1 MMSPTQAGDIVVTSI
16 VSQRVAR
23 LPLRL
28 APLIAWGWLL
38 PSDAFAQANYC
49 NVLWCTRYEVPAS
62 SGGPID
68 LTPLRARGEQN
79 HHVTYSYSV
88 KGTNS
93 TPISTESNQAILLS
107 NAIVVPSLWAFEFR
121 ENYYLHYVDYT
132 NTAPLS
138 VISKSRYS
146 FPAVVLSSIGRPGD
160 DGSNGGLF
168 HSGGYGDAGY
178 HGASFSF
185 SNSGSIMASG
195 SGRDSAFPLISPVGI
210 FARSVGGIGGSGGS
224 SSSTHHSGGGG
235 DGAVGG
241 NITITNESQG
251 LITTIGDGGHGI
263 AAFSLGGDGGR
274 AGNAKGDSAGRDGG
288 VGGAGGAVTI
298 TNDGRIVTAGAQ
310 AFGITAHSLGGTG
323 GNGASSGGGLLAG
336 HSGSGGL
343 GASGGAV
350 TITNT
355 GSIVTAG
362 IASLGLYGVST
373 GGNGGDGASAKGA
386 FYALGGSGGDGGNGG
401 AVIARQPGSIL
412 TSGDRATGIH
422 VQSIGGGGRGGD
434 ASSFGLFSSVAIGGT
449 GGNGG
454 AGNTVEAHLLGSGL
468 IVTQGRDA
476 AGIMAQ
482 SIGGGGGSAGDARA
496 VSVGV
501 GFSAA
506 AAVGGSGGDGGSGGL
521 VTVTTEA
528 GTSISTG
535 TAQAPAA
542 SAAQG
547 SAATPVDPPLYSI
560 QGHHSFGILAQSV
573 GGGGGQ
579 GGRATSASAAVGG
592 PDLPAASASV
602 AIGGSGANAGH
613 GAAVNVT
620 NGGAI
625 TTFAAKSDG
634 VVAQSV
640 GGGGGSGGN
649 TMSVAAAAAPVA
661 ITATVD
667 LGGTGGGGGSG
678 AGVTVTTS
686 GSIRTLSGQS
696 VGVVAQSIGGG
707 GGSGGSVTSVEATL
721 GKNSVN
727 ATVDLGG
734 KGGAGGH
741 GSAASATN
749 TGAITTIGQQSFGML
764 VQSVG
769 GGGGH
774 GGSVHDYAVSIAAG
788 SAEQKSG
795 GTDVSGTVNVGGKGG
810 SGGQGQAATITQS
823 GSIFTAGDL
832 AHGAVVQSIGGGGG
846 TGGSV
851 FSLSVGAAVAQ
862 PSQGGG
868 DPAAQQLNA
877 SVSIGGKG
885 GSGSSGGTVTFTSTA
900 ASTVTTLGDQA
911 YGVLAQSVGGGG
923 GNGGD
928 AKSLSVT
935 LVAPT
940 NGTDVID
947 EAKKS
952 LLGNAFGY
960 VSGTFAKPAPSMGV
974 PAKSLSATASV
985 GGDGGRGNVGGAV
998 TVTLDTTSSITTYG
1012 SQSHG
1017 VFAQSIGGGGGS
1029 GGAANTLSVAPVK
1042 TNTLSVTVGGAG
1054 GSGNK
1059 GGTVTLN
1066 EPTGAST
1073 VPTGKIST
1081 LGHGAAGIFAQSV
1094 GGGGGSGGVAT
1105 DKAMSLPLVSGKSLT
1120 VGLGGKGGDGS
1131 DGGTVSVTR
1140 SAAIETSGHNA
1151 VGIFAQ
1157 SIGGGGGSGHYVGEG
1172 DAMGLLTLSMGGSGG
1187 SNGGSG
1193 GTASVTNSG
1202 AITTKGPLGHAILA
1216 QSVGGGGG
1224 LTDLASSSVK
1234 APGIPT
1240 GPAVAMPHLTLS
1252 LGNSSGPSAG
1262 DGGAVKVDN
1271 TGALA
1276 TTGNH
1281 AYGILAQSISGG
1293 GGILHAGNAA
1303 NMVDPGAAIT
1313 VYSTES
1319 GRGGDVTVT
1328 AGPSAS
1334 GGGIATSGIAAHAI
1348 FVQSVGGGGGL
1359 GLIDSDI
1366 APSLSAAAG
1375 EAKKGAGRAGDI
1387 SITSSAAL
1395 STRGDYGAGILAHS
1409 GSFGSVLTATNQ
1421 GYAASWSPSQLG
1433 GFKTGSG
1440 TVTINQTGSIVT
1452 QGRAAHGIHV
1462 LSNGFSAKAADVT
1475 IGAATGVA
1483 GTFGT
1488 TIRTAG
1494 AGASGLR
1501 IENVPAF
1508 SPAVAALAAAG
1519 APPVASVSAT
1529 VTSDALIDLRRN
1541 GNAAIAI
1548 DIANPMRQ
1556 SALTIAGSVL
1566 TGDANGLDPA
1576 RAAVRFAS
1584 AGEIAIQSSGLVAGA
1599 VTGPEAATGLLANL
1613 TVAGTLRGTVTG
1625 IANYSLS
1632 QGGTHYAP
1640 VDFTPG
1646 RVVVDVG
1653 SVTSAAGAFRPF
1665 MTRFGSVSAAG
1676 QPYALLRTSD
1686 ASASSVGVSN
1696 ALATTYGVDQVS
1708 TGASTSLVLRSATVS
1723 FSKAPIDGKL
1733 LPAAGMV
1740 DAAVARWV
1748 NGAGVAPADESLHGN
1763 LLAAANAST
1772 VGEVSKPLK
1781 ALDASIYQN
1790 VPTQH
1795 AAAGARHVGTMLSCG
1810 VSGGNYAAI
1819 REGDCSWASATGAF
1833 ARTYSEASTSS
1844 DLGLVL
1850 GRQSALDDNW
1860 RVGIGAGYDLT
1871 NTRGLTLNGDGHR
1884 LHLGGTLKYTQGPWL
1899 AALALSGAYGWENVS
1914 RPIDLATGPL
1924 KAVSERHMASAVAR
1938 LRLARLFSLGPLD
1951 VTTMIDLDATYLR
1964 SFGFSERNA
1973 GAWDM
1978 TVKSSD
1984 TVALGIHPSVRLG
1997 YDFNYSDG
2005 IVVRPFLEA
2014 GLRINATQGRSTIS
2028 FRESTILT
2036 DGIAIDHKMDRLVG
2050 TFGAGVSIFSK
2061 GNIETKLVYSG
2072 AASKGSISHAGLLKV
2087 GLTF

>member
-1 MMSPTQAGDIVVTSI
+1 MVTAALPQCLPRLGVLAPAVILTLSFSTQA
-16 VSQRVAR
+16 Q
-23 LPLRL
+23 
-28 APLIAWGWLL
+28 
-38 PSDAFAQANYC
+38 AQANYC

-68 LTPLRARGEQN
+68 LAPLHARGEQN
-79 HHVTYSYSV
+79 KHVTYSYSV
-88 KGTNS
+88 KGANS
-93 TPISTESNQAILLS
+93 TPISTGSVSAILL
-107 NAIVVPSLWAFEFR
+107 NNNLVGPGIWFLGIR

-138 VISKSRYS
+138 VISNSRFS

-185 SNSGSIMASG
+185 SNSGSILASG
-195 SGRDSAFPLISPVGI
+195 SGQDSAFPLISPVGI
-210 FARSVGGIGGSGGS
+210 YARSIGGIGGIGGS

-241 NITITNESQG
+241 NVTITNESQG
-251 LITTIGDGGHGI
+251 VITTIGDGGHGI
-263 AAFSLGGDGGR
+263 AAFSQGGDGGR
-274 AGNAKGDSAGRDGG
+274 AGHAKDDAAGRDGG

-355 GSIVTAG
+355 GSIVTAE

-401 AVIARQPGSIL
+401 AVIARQPGSIQ

-422 VQSIGGGGRGGD
+422 VQSIGGGGGRGGD

-454 AGNTVEAHLLGSGL
+454 AGSTVEAHLLGSGS

-506 AAVGGSGGDGGSGGL
+506 AAVGGSGGDGGSGGS

-528 GTSISTG
+528 HTSISTG
-535 TAQAPAA
+535 TAQAPTATAPQGGTAA
-542 SAAQG
+542 
-547 SAATPVDPPLYSI
+547 PVDPPLYSI
-560 QGHHSFGILAQSV
+560 QGHHSFGILAQSI

-602 AIGGSGANAGH
+602 AIGGSGANAGN
-613 GAAVNVT
+613 GAAVNV
-620 NGGAI
+620 NSGAAI

-634 VVAQSV
+634 IVAQSV

-649 TMSVAAAAAPVA
+649 TMSVAAAVAPVA

-667 LGGTGGGGGSG
+667 LGGTGGGGGGG

-686 GSIRTLSGQS
+686 GSIKTLSAQS

-749 TGAITTIGQQSFGML
+749 TGGITTIGQQSFGML

-795 GTDVSGTVNVGGKGG
+795 GTDVNATVNVGGKGG

-877 SVSIGGKG
+877 NVSIGGKG
-885 GSGSSGGTVTFTSTA
+885 GSGSSGGSVSYTSTA
-900 ASTVTTLGDQA
+900 ASSVTTLGDQA

-928 AKSLSVT
+928 AKSLSAT

-940 NGTDVID
+940 DGTDVID

-960 VSGTFAKPAPSMGV
+960 VSGSFAKPAPSMGV

-998 TVTLDTTSSITTYG
+998 TVTLDTTSNITTYG

-1029 GGAANTLSVAPVK
+1029 GGSASTLSVAPVK
-1042 TNTLSVTVGGAG
+1042 TNTLSVTVGGTG

-1059 GGTVTLN
+1059 GGAVTLN
-1066 EPTGAST
+1066 ETVGPTTA
-1073 VPTGKIST
+1073 PAGKIST
-1081 LGHGAAGIFAQSV
+1081 FGHGAAGIFAQSV

-1105 DKAMSLPLVSGKSLT
+1105 DKVMSLPLVSGKSLT
-1120 VGLGGKGGDGS
+1120 IGLGGKGGDGS
-1131 DGGTVSVTR
+1131 DGGAVSVTR

-1172 DAMGLLTLSMGGSGG
+1172 DALGLLTLSMGGSGG

-1234 APGIPT
+1234 APSILNGGT
-1240 GPAVAMPHLTLS
+1240 GVLPHLTLS

-1262 DGGAVKVDN
+1262 DGGAVKVNN

-1303 NMVDPGAAIT
+1303 NMVGSGSAIT
-1313 VYSTES
+1313 AFSTES

-1334 GGGIATSGIAAHAI
+1334 GGGTATSGIAAHAI
-1348 FVQSVGGGGGL
+1348 FAQSVGGGGGL
-1359 GLIDSDI
+1359 ALIDSDI

-1395 STRGDYGAGILAHS
+1395 STRGDYAAGILAHS

-1421 GYAASWSPSQLG
+1421 GYAASWSPSALD

-1462 LSNGFSAKAADVT
+1462 LSNGFSAKAVDVT
-1475 IGAATGVA
+1475 IGATTGVA

-1501 IENVPAF
+1501 IDNVPAF
-1508 SPAVAALAAAG
+1508 SPVVEAIAAG
-1519 APPVASVSAT
+1519 GTPVVSVTAT
-1529 VTSDALIDLRRN
+1529 VTSDALLDLSRN

-1548 DIANPMRQ
+1548 DIANPKRQ

-1566 TGDANGLDPA
+1566 AGDANGLDPA

-1584 AGEIAIQSSGLVAGA
+1584 AGEIAIQSPGLVAGSII
-1599 VTGPEAATGLLANL
+1599 GPEAATGMLANL

-1625 IANYSLS
+1625 ITNYSLP

-1646 RVVVDVG
+1646 RVVVEVG
-1653 SVTSAAGAFRPF
+1653 SVTSAAGEFKPF
-1665 MTRFGSVSAAG
+1665 LTRFGSVSAAG
-1676 QPYALLRTSD
+1676 QPYVLLGTSD
-1686 ASASSVGVSN
+1686 ATAASVGVSN
-1696 ALATTYGVDQVS
+1696 SLATTYVVDRTS
-1708 TGASTSLVLRSATVS
+1708 NGASTSLVLRSATVS

-1733 LPAAGMV
+1733 LPAAALA
-1740 DAAVARWV
+1740 DAAVARWTK
-1748 NGAGVAPADESLHGN
+1748 GADITPADAGLYSN

-1772 VGEVSKPLK
+1772 AGEVSKPLK
-1781 ALDASIYQN
+1781 ALDASVYQS
-1790 VPTQH
+1790 VPKQH
-1795 AAAGARHVGTMLSCG
+1795 TAAGSRHLGTMLSCG
-1810 VSGGNYAAI
+1810 VSSGNDAAI

-1833 ARTYSEASTSS
+1833 SRTYSDASKAS
-1844 DLGLVL
+1844 DLGLVM
-1850 GRQSALDDNW
+1850 GRQAALDDNW
-1860 RVGIGAGYDLT
+1860 RVGIGAGYDVT
-1871 NTRGLTLNGDGHR
+1871 NTRGSTLNSDGHR
-1884 LHLGGTLKYTQGPWL
+1884 FHLGGTLKYTQGPWL
-1899 AALALSGAYGWENVS
+1899 AALALSGAYAWESAS
-1914 RPIDLATGPL
+1914 RPIDLPTGEL
-1924 KAVSERHMASAVAR
+1924 RAASERNAASAAAR

-1951 VTTMIDLDATYLR
+1951 VTTMLDLDATYLR

-1973 GAWDM
+1973 GVWDM
-1978 TVKSSD
+1978 TAKTAD
-1984 TVALGIHPSVRLG
+1984 TLALGIHPSIRFG
-1997 YDFNYSDG
+1997 YDFKPSDG
-2005 IVVRPFLEA
+2005 VVVRPYLEA
-2014 GLRINATQGRSTIS
+2014 GLRMNATQGRSSIS
-2028 FRESTILT
+2028 FHESTVLT
-2036 DGIAIDHKMDRLVG
+2036 DTILIDHKLERLVG
-2050 TFGAGVSIFSK
+2050 TFGGGVSVFSK

-2072 AASKGSISHAGLLKV
+2072 AASKGGISHGGLLKV
-2087 GLTF
+2087 GLQF

>member
-1 MMSPTQAGDIVVTSI
+1 MA
-16 VSQRVAR
+16 A
-23 LPLRL
+23 L
-28 APLIAWGWLL
+28 
-38 PSDAFAQANYC
+38 FKK
-49 NVLWCTRYEVPAS
+49 
-62 SGGPID
+62 
-68 LTPLRARGEQN
+68 
-79 HHVTYSYSV
+79 HTYSYGV
-88 KGTNS
+88 TGANATAI
-93 TPISTESNQAILLS
+93 TTVAAPAISLS
-107 NAIVVPSLWAFEFR
+107 NTTSLGWWGSLFPLG
-121 ENYYLHYVDYT
+121 YYLHS
-132 NTAPLS
+132 AE
-138 VISKSRYS
+138 YS
-146 FPAVVLSSIGRPGD
+146 NSAALVTSPSGHVNGPAVFLSSIGRAGD
-160 DGSNGGLF
+160 DGSNGGTF
-168 HSGGYGDAGY
+168 HSGSYGDDGY
-178 HGASFSF
+178 HGAHFGF
-185 SNSGSIMASG
+185 FNSGSISATGNGFG
-195 SGRDSAFPLISPVGI
+195 SEVARTSPVGI
-210 FARSVGGIGGSGGS
+210 FARSQGGIGGSGGS
-224 SSSTHHSGGGG
+224 SSSTHHAGGGG
-235 DGAVGG
+235 NGAVGG
-241 NITITNESQG
+241 NITIGNESQG
-251 LITTIGDGGHGI
+251 LITTFGDGGHGI
-263 AAFSLGGDGGR
+263 AAYSLGGDGGR
-274 AGNAKGDSAGRDGG
+274 AGHAKGDSAGRDGG

-355 GSIVTAG
+355 GSIVTSG
-362 IASLGLYGVST
+362 TASLGLYGVST
-373 GGNGGDGASAKGA
+373 GGNGGDGASAKGI

-401 AVIARQPGSIL
+401 TVIARQPGSIQ

-422 VQSIGGGGRGGD
+422 VQSIGGGGGRGGD

-454 AGNTVEAHLLGSGL
+454 RGETVEAHLSGS

-501 GFSAA
+501 GFSAS
-506 AAVGGSGGDGGSGGL
+506 AAVGGLGGDGGSGGS
-521 VTVTTEA
+521 VTVTTAA
-528 GTSISTG
+528 GSSISTG
-535 TAQAPAA
+535 TAQVPTATAP
-542 SAAQG
+542 QG
-547 SAATPVDPPLYSI
+547 GTGAPVDPPLYSI
-560 QGHHSFGILAQSV
+560 QGHHSFGILAQSI

-592 PDLPAASASV
+592 PDLPAASATV

-620 NGGAI
+620 NDGAI
-625 TTFAAKSDG
+625 TTFATKSDG
-634 VVAQSV
+634 IVAQSV

-649 TMSVAAAAAPVA
+649 TMSVAAAVAPVA

-667 LGGTGGGGGSG
+667 LGGKAGGGGSG

-686 GSIRTLSGQS
+686 GSVRTLSGQS

-741 GSAASATN
+741 GLAASATN

-795 GTDVSGTVNVGGKGG
+795 GTDVSATVNVGGKGG
-810 SGGQGQAATITQS
+810 SGGQGQAATIIQS

-877 SVSIGGKG
+877 NVSIGGNG
-885 GSGSSGGTVTFTSTA
+885 GSGNSGGTVTFTSTA
-900 ASTVTTLGDQA
+900 ASSITTLGDQA

-940 NGTDVID
+940 DGTDVID

-960 VSGTFAKPAPSMGV
+960 ASGAYAKPAPSMGV

-985 GGDGGRGNVGGAV
+985 GGNGGRGNVGGAV
-998 TVTLDTTSSITTYG
+998 TATLDTTSSITTYG

-1081 LGHGAAGIFAQSV
+1081 FGHGAAGIFAQSV

-1120 VGLGGKGGDGS
+1120 IGLGGKGGDGN
-1131 DGGTVSVTR
+1131 DGGAVSVTR

-1172 DAMGLLTLSMGGSGG
+1172 DAVGKLTLSMGGSGG

-1193 GTASVTNSG
+1193 GTSSVTNSG
-1202 AITTKGPLGHAILA
+1202 AITTKGSLGHAILA

-1224 LTDLASSSVK
+1224 LTDLASSSVR
-1234 APGIPT
+1234 APDLLNG
-1240 GPAVAMPHLTLS
+1240 ASVAMPHVTLS
-1252 LGNSSGPSAG
+1252 LGNKSDPSAG
-1262 DGGAVKVDN
+1262 DGGAVTVNN

-1276 TTGNH
+1276 TNGNH

-1303 NMVDPGAAIT
+1303 NMVGSDAAIT
-1313 VYSTES
+1313 LYSTES
-1319 GRGGDVTVT
+1319 GNGGAVTVT

-1348 FVQSVGGGGGL
+1348 FAQSVGGGGGL
-1359 GLIDSDI
+1359 ALIDSDI
-1366 APSLSAAAG
+1366 APSLSAAIG
-1375 EAKKGAGRAGDI
+1375 DAKKGAGRAGDI
-1387 SITSSAAL
+1387 SINSSAAL
-1395 STRGDYGAGILAHS
+1395 RTRGDYAVGILAHS

-1421 GYAASWSPSQLG
+1421 GYAASWREAGTDRVPA
-1433 GFKTGSG
+1433 SG
-1440 TVTINQTGSIVT
+1440 TVTVNQTGSIT
-1452 QGRAAHGIHV
+1452 TAGRAAHGIHV
-1462 LSNGFSAKAADVT
+1462 LSNGFTAKAVDVT
-1475 IGAATGVA
+1475 IGGVTGVA
-1483 GTFGT
+1483 GSFGT

-1501 IENVPAF
+1501 IDNVSAF

-1529 VTSDALIDLRRN
+1529 VNSDAQLDLSRN

-1548 DIANPMRQ
+1548 DIANPARQ
-1556 SALTIAGSVL
+1556 SALTIVGSVL
-1566 TGDANGLDPA
+1566 AGDANGLDPA
-1576 RAAVRFAS
+1576 RAAIRFAS
-1584 AGEIAIQSSGLVAGA
+1584 AGGITIQPSGIVAGA
-1599 VTGPEAATGLLANL
+1599 VTGPEAATRLLANL
-1613 TVAGTLRGTVTG
+1613 TVAGTLRGTVAG
-1625 IANYSLS
+1625 IANYGLP
-1632 QGGTHYAP
+1632 QGGTQYAP

-1653 SVTSAAGAFRPF
+1653 SVTSAAGEFRPF
-1665 MTRFGSVSAAG
+1665 LTRFGSVSAAG
-1676 QPYALLRTSD
+1676 KPYVLLGTSD
-1686 ASASSVGVSN
+1686 ATAASVGVSN
-1696 ALATTYGVDQVS
+1696 SLATTYVVDRTS
-1708 TGASTSLVLRSATVS
+1708 NGASTNLVLRSATVS

-1733 LPAAGMV
+1733 LPAAALA
-1740 DAAVARWV
+1740 DAAVARWA
-1748 NGAGVAPADESLHGN
+1748 NGADVAAADATVYDN

-1790 VPTQH
+1790 VPTRH
-1795 AAAGARHVGTMLSCG
+1795 TAAGARHVGTMLSCG

-1833 ARTYSEASTSS
+1833 ARTYSEASTFS

-1860 RVGIGAGYDLT
+1860 RVGIGAGYEVT
-1871 NTRGLTLNGDGHR
+1871 NMRGLTLDGDGHR

-1924 KAVSERHMASAVAR
+1924 KAASERHMASAVAR

-1951 VTTMIDLDATYLR
+1951 VTTMLDLDATYLR

-1978 TVKSSD
+1978 TVKSSN
-1984 TVALGIHPSVRLG
+1984 TVALGIHPSVRFG

-2005 IVVRPFLEA
+2005 VVVRPFLEA
-2014 GLRINATQGRSTIS
+2014 GLRINATQGRSNIS

-2061 GNIETKLVYSG
+2061 GDIETKLVYSG

-2087 GLTF
+2087 GLKF